1 MSLYTILFAYK
12 TQEHAATAIKL
23 AAAKLDNLG
32 IHYTMNHTSQSIQF
46 GTWRHFYHCVTKD
59 NVLRYGGLE
68 LHSVVFH
75 PHEDAFDK
83 DVVQFLKSRE
93 RTLK

>member
-1 MSLYTILFAYK
+1 MSLYTTLFM
-12 TQEHAATAIKL
+12 EL
-23 AAAKLDNLG
+23 
-32 IHYTMNHTSQSIQF
+32 M
-46 GTWRHFYHCVTKD
+46 HFYRCVTKD
-59 NVLRYGGLE
+59 NILRYSGLT
-68 LHSVVFH
+68 LHSVVFI